1 MVAKFDSPAVV
12 GQNDALHPVVNEF
25 AKGVDGAQPG
35 DAVIAMSIRIVQAAI
50 ELTTDPEFAVDDDGA
65 LSIDLR
71 LTSGM
76 RLLAELPIDGT
87 LDVGV
92 YDDRGLDQ
100 RVREVRF
107 LSSTTVEEL
116 INLH

>member
-12 GQNDALHPVVNEF
+12 GQNDSRHSVVSEF
-25 AKGVDGAQPG
+25 ATGVDGAQPG
-35 DAVIAMSIRIVQAAI
+35 DAVIATAARIVQAAI
-50 ELTTDPEFAVDDDGA
+50 ELTTDPEFSVDDDGA

-92 YDDRGLDQ
+92 YDDRELDRRAQ
-100 RVREVRF
+100 EVQY
-107 LSSTTVEEL
+107 LPSATPEDL
-116 INLH
+116 IALL

>member
-1 MVAKFDSPAVV
+1 MVAKFEPPAVI
-12 GQNDALHPVVNEF
+12 GQNDSLHPVVSEF
-25 AKGVDGAQPG
+25 AQGVDGVTPG
-35 DAVIAMSIRIVQAAI
+35 DAVITTAARIVQAAI
-50 ELTTDPEFAVDDDGA
+50 ELTADPEFSVDDDGA

-71 LTSGM
+71 LTNGM

-100 RVREVRF
+100 RAQEVKY
-107 LSSTTVEEL
+107 LPSAAPEDL
-116 INLH
+116 IALL